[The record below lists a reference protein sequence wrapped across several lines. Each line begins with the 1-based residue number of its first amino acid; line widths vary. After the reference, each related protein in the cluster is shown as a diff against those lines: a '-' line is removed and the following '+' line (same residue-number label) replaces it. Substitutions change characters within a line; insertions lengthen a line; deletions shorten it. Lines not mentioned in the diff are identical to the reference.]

1 MTADPDHYRKLER
14 MYHSAPANS
23 YFDPTLRVTE
33 ARAEVTIP
41 IREAFLHSAGAVHGS
56 VCFKALDDASFFAVQ
71 SLVKDR
77 FIVTAS
83 FTIDLLRPVSKG
95 TLHAVGRVVERT
107 PKRFLTE
114 AELVDDTGRA
124 VARGKGAFAHSRLA
138 LGPGVGY
145 GEPA

>member
-23 YFDPTLRVTE
+23 YYDPTLRVDE
-33 ARAEVTIP
+33 AKAEVTIP
-41 IREAFLHSAGAVHGS
+41 IREAFLHSAGSVHGAIS
-56 VCFKALDDASFFAVQ
+56 FKALDDAFFFAVQ
-71 SLVKDR
+71 SLVKDQ

-83 FTIDLLRPVSKG
+83 FTIDLLRPVSEG

-114 AELVDDTGRA
+114 AELVDETGRA
-124 VARGKGAFAHSRLA
+124 VARGRGAFARSRLA
-138 LGPGVGY
+138 LGPEVGY
-145 GEPA
+145 G

>member
-14 MYHSAPANS
+14 MYHSAPGNT
-23 YFDPTLRVTE
+23 YYDPTLRVDE
-33 ARAEVTIP
+33 AKAEVTIP

-56 VCFKALDDASFFAVQ
+56 ICFKALDDASFFAVQ

-83 FTIDLLRPVSKG
+83 FTIDLLRPISEG
-95 TLHAVGRVVERT
+95 TLHAVGRVVEQT

-114 AELVDDTGRA
+114 AKLVDDSGRA
-124 VARGKGAFAHSRLA
+124 VARGKGAFARSRLE

-145 GEPA
+145 GA